1 MGEIAEHKC
10 HHGAA
15 VPYSP
20 RRLTVTGPGALDDL
34 EREKAKKLHKYFNS
48 LSALYRKSTAELRQP
63 HVAGYTHEDRRDPR

>member
-1 MGEIAEHKC
+1 
-10 HHGAA
+10 
-15 VPYSP
+15 
-20 RRLTVTGPGALDDL
+20 VTGPGALDDL